1 MSNGKVRRL
10 LGRLRSQDQQPTV
23 DSSPTQRAK
32 PRSDFSWNDLKINLK
47 MLLVKG
53 TVSETFYRDLLIPAL
68 SGQFDKELLIRW
80 FQAFCLIPFF
90 KIAAVKGQFGDSAI
104 ESIVD
109 LREHLTPY
117 IQAVVALSRDYKR
130 PILRALDRV
139 EPDNPKVRGI
149 EDVYLLGDSLLIA
162 PVIVQGALQRY
173 VYLPEG
179 YWYSFE
185 TQSLANGG
193 QYIAVDA
200 PLQTLP
206 IFVKAGTVLP
216 LRSVEAEDTQES
228 AHPLLYRVYPGNLES
243 VLYEDNTSSF
253 DQERNEYRWIYITCS
268 WEEGKFIIKRRI
280 AGQFDPAYTHIR
292 VEVVG
297 LGQEPLA
304 IRIDRR
310 PAPLWYFDQGILE
323 FTTDSFQIIE
333 IVMEE
338 VAAEG

>member
-1 MSNGKVRRL
+1 
-10 LGRLRSQDQQPTV
+10 LRSQEQQPAV

-47 MLLVKG
+47 MMLVKG
-53 TVSETFYRDLLIPAL
+53 TVSESFYRDLLIPAL
-68 SGQFDKELLIRW
+68 SGQFDNELLVRW
-80 FQAFCLIPFF
+80 FQSFCLIPFF
-90 KIAAVKGQFGDSAI
+90 KITAIKGQFSDSTI

-139 EPDNPKVRGI
+139 EPENSKVRGI
-149 EDVYLLGDSLLIA
+149 EDIYLLGDSLLVA
-162 PVIVQGALQRY
+162 PVTVQGALQRY

-179 YWYSFE
+179 YWYNFE
-185 TQSLANGG
+185 SNSLNDGS
-193 QYIAVDA
+193 QYVAVDA

-216 LRSVEAEDTQES
+216 LRQFES
-228 AHPLLYRVYPGNLES
+228 ANSPEDAQTLLYRVYPGHLET
-243 VLYEDNTSSF
+243 VLYEDNTTGF
-253 DQERNEYRWIYITCS
+253 DQERTEYRWIYITCS
-268 WEEGKFIIKRRI
+268 WEEGKLIIKRRI
-280 AGQFDPAYTHIR
+280 AGQFEPAYAHIR

-297 LGQEPLA
+297 LGHEPLA

-310 PAPLWYFDQGILE
+310 PAPLWYFDQGMLE
-323 FTTDSFQIIE
+323 FTTESFQIIE

-338 VAAEG
+338 VAAEA